1 MPAPIRSLMSAAHGP
16 VYRSRLRHLVRRIV
30 PALQPGDSVLDVGCG
45 VGTLGKAIMDDPG
58 CPEGVAVSG
67 LERVARG
74 GEPIPVTAY
83 DGVTFPMDDG
93 SVDVVIIA
101 DVLHHEEDP
110 DRLLGECRRVA
121 RRLVIVKD
129 HQRQGMLARPRISF
143 MDWAANAPY
152 GVPCLYRYNTPE
164 EWRAQFG
171 RVGLAIAEEVS
182 GMPLYPIIVDQVFG
196 GSLQYMAFT
205 RPDAQPGSGSERGA

>member
-1 MPAPIRSLMSAAHGP
+1 MGMPAPIRSLMSAAHGP
-16 VYRSRLRHLVRRIV
+16 VYRSRLRHLVNRIV
-30 PALQPGDSVLDVGCG
+30 PKIKPGDRVLDVGCG

-58 CPEGVAVSG
+58 CPADVAVSG

-83 DGVTFPMDDG
+83 DGVTFPMDND
-93 SVDVVIIA
+93 SADVVIIA
-101 DVLHHEEDP
+101 DVLHHEEEP
-110 DRLLGECRRVA
+110 DRLLSECRRVA
-121 RRLVIVKD
+121 KRLVIVKD
-129 HQRQGMLARPRISF
+129 HQRRGLFAQPRISF

-164 EWRAQFG
+164 EWRAQFE
-171 RVGLAIAEEVS
+171 RVGLGIAEEVS
-182 GMPLYPIIVDQVFG
+182 GMPLYPVIVDQIFG

-205 RPDAQPGSGSERGA
+205 RPENRAENGA